1 MARNLLIVESPAKSR
16 TLARF
21 LGDSF
26 EIKSTVGHIV
36 DLPKS
41 KLGVDVKN
49 DFEPDY
55 RVIKGKEKI
64 IEELKKA
71 AKKADTVFLAPDP
84 DREGEA
90 IAWHVANS
98 LKGTKAKFVRVT
110 FNEITKSAVTEAV
123 QHPRKI
129 DMNLVNA
136 QQARRVLDRLVG
148 YKVSPFLWKTVA
160 KNLSAGRVQSVALR
174 LVCEREEE
182 IRSFVPEEYWQI
194 KALLANHKNE
204 QFSAQLYKIDD
215 QTVVKGGEAGANKV
229 IIRSEVE
236 ASRIQDDLKSATLE
250 VSETKKSE
258 RVRRPAPPFI
268 TSTLQQEAAKA
279 HGYSPKVTMSIA
291 QHLYE
296 GIEIGKEGA
305 TGLITYMRTDS
316 TRISDEA
323 LKHVRGFI
331 KENFGEPYLPS
342 KPNFYSKGKAAQDA
356 HEAIR
361 PTHLDLP
368 PEKVKKY
375 LTAQQFKLYVLIWNR
390 FVASQMTNAEY
401 DVETVDISAGRYTL
415 RSTAQSLR
423 FDGFLRL
430 YHEEKEPDENGNGD
444 STTQKLPTL
453 KKGEKLT
460 LLEVQPSQS
469 FTRPPAR
476 YSEAMLVK
484 RMEADGIG
492 RPSTYASI
500 ISTIKDRKY
509 VDLKDRKLLPTELG
523 VAVNKILVEH
533 FPSIFNVAFTANMEK
548 ELDLVEEGTDDWV
561 KVVGDFYKPFSETMK
576 GLEDKHEDIK
586 AALTEVTD
594 QYCEKCGA
602 PMVIK
607 WGRNGRFLACSS
619 YPDCRNARPLPEE
632 EARNKTDQKCDKCGA
647 DMVVKSGRFGRFL
660 ACSGYPE
667 CKNTKPL
674 TLGIPCPKPDCK
686 GEILEK
692 QTKGRKLFYGCNKY
706 PKCDFASWDKPVN
719 HACPVCQNP
728 YLVQKSTKDKGDF
741 LRCPKCG
748 HEMVEES
755 AEKKPVG

>member
-26 EIKSTVGHIV
+26 EIKSTIGHII

-55 RVIKGKEKI
+55 RVIKGKEKVI
-64 IEELKKA
+64 DELKKA
-71 AKKADTVFLAPDP
+71 AKKADTVYLAPDP

-98 LKGTKAKFVRVT
+98 LKGTKAKCVRVT

-123 QHPRKI
+123 KNPRKI

-182 IRSFVPEEYWQI
+182 IKNFVPEEYWLI
-194 KALLANHKNE
+194 KALLATHQNE
-204 QFSAQLYKIDD
+204 QFTAQLYKIED
-215 QTVVKGGEAGANKV
+215 QTVVKGGEAGPKK
-229 IIRSEVE
+229 ITIKTEQE
-236 ASRIQDDLKSATLE
+236 ASQIQQELKASSPE
-250 VSETKKSE
+250 VAEIKKSE

-279 HGYSPKVTMSIA
+279 YGYSPKVTMSIA

-296 GIEIGKEGA
+296 GIEVGKEGA

-316 TRISDEA
+316 TRVSEEA
-323 LKHVRGFI
+323 LKHVRDFI
-331 KENFGEPYLPS
+331 KDSFGSNYLPG
-342 KPNFYSKGKAAQDA
+342 KPNFYGKGKSAQDA

-368 PEKVKKY
+368 PDKVRKH
-375 LTAQQFKLYVLIWNR
+375 LTAQQFKLYTLIWNR

-401 DVETVDISAGRYTL
+401 DVETVDIEAGRFIL
-415 RSTAQSLR
+415 RATAQTLR

-430 YHEEKEPDENGNGD
+430 YHEEKEPDENGNGENG
-444 STTQKLPTL
+444 SQKLPVL
-453 KKGEKLT
+453 KRGEKLT
-460 LLEVQPSQS
+460 LVEVTPSQS

-509 VDLKDRKLLPTELG
+509 VDLKERKLSPTELG
-523 VAVNKILVEH
+523 IAVNKILVEH
-533 FPSIFNVAFTANMEK
+533 FPDIFNVAFTANMEK
-548 ELDLVEEGTDDWV
+548 ELDLVEDGTDDWV
-561 KVVGDFYKPFSETMK
+561 KVVGDFYQPFSKTIK
-576 GLEDKHEDIK
+576 GLEHKHDDIK

-619 YPDCRNARPLPEE
+619 YPDCKNARPLPEE

-647 DMVVKSGRFGRFL
+647 DMVIKSGRFGRFL
-660 ACSGYPE
+660 ACSAYPE

-674 TLGIPCPKPDCK
+674 TLGIPCPKPGCG

-692 QTKGRKLFYGCNKY
+692 QTKGRKIFYGCNKY
-706 PKCDFASWDKPVN
+706 PKCDFASWDRPVN
-719 HACPVCQNP
+719 HVCPVCQNP
-728 YLVQKSTKDKGDF
+728 YLVQKSTKEKGDF
-741 LRCPKCG
+741 WRCPKCS
-748 HEMVEES
+748 HEMAEES
-755 AEKKPVG
+755 SEKKPVA